1 MYLRE
6 SYKEILTG
14 SLNGLLK
21 AQVCLGLVV
30 PRYIFKQLNI
40 YVEDKSDYVP
50 GTQHMKTE
58 LCQP

>member
-21 AQVCLGLVV
+21 AQVCLGPVV
-30 PRYIFKQLNI
+30 PRYIF
-40 YVEDKSDYVP
+40 
-50 GTQHMKTE
+50 
-58 LCQP
+58 